1 MNSYNNNT
9 RFSTRTPFCK
19 VCKDAGKSEAQYTSH
34 YVKDRPGPQG
44 KVCCP
49 TLLSLECRYCHEMGH
64 TPSCCPVLARH
75 KMEDKIEQRV
85 QQKMTLIEVDGFTRV
100 GAKKAWIE
108 TSSSKPTSKPEKVSQ
123 PRNAFA
129 ILEQEQVYDDASQ
142 VEEFPEFVT
151 QKTTQQPVLSGWA
164 AVASAPTPQKV
175 LDIPKKS
182 HLGIP
187 VSKTTGKKLSW
198 ADMCDSD
205 FDSDDEDLEEPAW

>member
-1 MNSYNNNT
+1 MNSRNNNT
-9 RFSTRTPFCK
+9 RFSTRAPFCK

-64 TPSCCPVLARH
+64 TPSCCPVLARRN
-75 KMEDKIEQRV
+75 MEDKIEQRV
-85 QQKMTLIEVDGFTRV
+85 QQKMALKEADGFMRV
-100 GAKKAWIE
+100 GTKKAWIE
-108 TSSSKPTSKPEKVSQ
+108 TSSCKPISKPEKVSQ

-129 ILEQEQVYDDASQ
+129 ILQEEQVNNDAWEQ
-142 VEEFPEFVT
+142 EEFPEFGTQNTT
-151 QKTTQQPVLSGWA
+151 QKPVLSGWA
-164 AVASAPTPQKV
+164 AVASAPASEKV
-175 LDIPKKS
+175 LNMPNKS

-187 VSKTTGKKLSW
+187 VSNTTGKKLSW

-205 FDSDDEDLEEPAW
+205 FDSDNEDLAW

>member
-1 MNSYNNNT
+1 
-9 RFSTRTPFCK
+9 
-19 VCKDAGKSEAQYTSH
+19 
-34 YVKDRPGPQG
+34 
-44 KVCCP
+44 
-49 TLLSLECRYCHEMGH
+49 
-64 TPSCCPVLARH
+64 
-75 KMEDKIEQRV
+75 MEDKIEQRV
-85 QQKMTLIEVDGFTRV
+85 QQKMALKEADGFMRV

-129 ILEQEQVYDDASQ
+129 ILDQEQVYDDASQ
-142 VEEFPEFVT
+142 EEDFPEFGT

-164 AVASAPTPQKV
+164 AVASAPQKV
-175 LDIPKKS
+175 VNMPKKS

-205 FDSDDEDLEEPAW
+205 FDSDDEDIEEPAW